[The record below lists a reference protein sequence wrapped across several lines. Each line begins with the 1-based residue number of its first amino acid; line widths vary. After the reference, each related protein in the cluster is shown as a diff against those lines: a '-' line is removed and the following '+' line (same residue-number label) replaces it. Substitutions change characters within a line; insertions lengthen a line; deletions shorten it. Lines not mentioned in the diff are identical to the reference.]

1 MERFPIQGTSYSIR
15 CFLQDKKIFKKNL
28 ILLWTNGYFLLK
40 KTVNFVKSLKT
51 PFLIEQLW

>member
-15 CFLQDKKIFKKNL
+15 CFLQDKKIFKNNL

-51 PFLIEQLW
+51 PFL

>member
-51 PFLIEQLW
+51 PFL